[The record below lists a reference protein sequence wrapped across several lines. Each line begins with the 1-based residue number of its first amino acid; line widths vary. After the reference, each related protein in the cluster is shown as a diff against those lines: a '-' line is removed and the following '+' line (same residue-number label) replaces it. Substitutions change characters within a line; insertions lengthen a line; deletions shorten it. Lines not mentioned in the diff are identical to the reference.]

1 MSENLFSH
9 ILMPI
14 AIALIMFGI
23 GINLKF
29 RDFGQIFIKPKAVL
43 TGLFAQMVVLPLFAF
58 GLNYFWDISP
68 VLKVGFI
75 LIAACPGGT
84 TSNMV
89 TLFLR
94 GRLALSVTLTAF
106 NSFLILFTIPAIVN
120 LALLVY
126 LGHQEQIQLPFDT
139 TIKEIFLAVLLPT
152 ILGMLMKEFK
162 PAWSTKLR
170 TPLNYAMTLFLLL
183 VFLGIVF
190 FENNGSDKNILH
202 YTNLFLPAFVL
213 NVTTMFAGYLV
224 SRFVGITNRGRFTI
238 AIQVGLQNSA
248 LAIYVASKLLDQNEM
263 AMVAVVYGSF
273 TLFST
278 AFWAWIMKK
287 YL

>member
-1 MSENLFSH
+1 MSDHLFSH

-14 AIALIMFGI
+14 AIAIIMFGI

-29 RDFGQIFIKPKAVL
+29 RDFGQIFVKPKAIL
-43 TGLFAQMVVLPLFAF
+43 TGLFAQMIVLPLFAF

-68 VLKVGFI
+68 ALKVGFI

-84 TSNMV
+84 TSNLV

-120 LALLVY
+120 LALLTY
-126 LGHQEQIQLPFDT
+126 LGRQAEIQLPFDIA
-139 TIKEIFLAVLLPT
+139 IKEIFLAVLLPT
-152 ILGMLMKEFK
+152 IFGMLVRELR
-162 PAWSTKLR
+162 PGWCSKLR
-170 TPLNYAMTLFLLL
+170 TPLNYIMTAFLLL
-183 VFLGIVF
+183 VFLGIIL
-190 FENNGSDKNILH
+190 FENNDNDILQ

-213 NVTTMFAGYLV
+213 NATTMFAGYLV
-224 SRFVGITNRGRFTI
+224 SRLVGINNRGRFTI

-248 LAIYVASKLLDQNEM
+248 LAIYVASKLLGQTEM

-278 AFWAWIMKK
+278 ALWAWIMKR
-287 YL
+287 YM